1 MKHNVY
7 FGGRVQSLGFDG
19 PGGAASVGVI
29 GPGTYAFTT
38 AGAEQVIVLTGSL
51 AVRLPGENW
60 RSVHAPGAYVVPP
73 ATTFEVSADRRV
85 LPLSLRGVGRQA
97 SPGALPSSIT
107 KSVFRRVLLEHRGK
121 P

>member
-1 MKHNVY
+1 MRHNVY

-38 AGAEQVIVLTGSL
+38 TGAEQVIVLTGSL
-51 AVRLPGENW
+51 VVRLPGEDW

-73 ATTFEVSADRRV
+73 ATTFEVSADTDVSYLCRFAASADTPPSERR
-85 LPLSLRGVGRQA
+85 RAQ
-97 SPGALPSSIT
+97 
-107 KSVFRRVLLEHRGK
+107 
-121 P
+121 